1 MKNILF
7 EHPALDK
14 LISVKDF
21 AGTAK
26 LLLEKQKKSW
36 TVLTENYS
44 ALIFAEVKL
53 FQFPGFKIKVQHNPG
68 RIKST
73 SAEVDGTSISERK
86 CFLCPDNLYE
96 EQKAIKYG
104 EDFLILVNPFPIFPE
119 HFTIPHR
126 DHIPQSIREN
136 FEKILSVSRD
146 FSEYVVIYNGPECGA
161 SAPDHL
167 HFQIGSKNF
176 LPVNDEFHSLKNE
189 YGEILLRNNSLT
201 ITGIGDNLRKIIAI
215 EATEIEAAEK
225 VFDLFYKAYL
235 KISDKNKEPLL
246 NILSFYEEEYGWRV
260 LVFLREKHRSS
271 HYFREDGRILLSPAA
286 VDLGGICI
294 LPLEK
299 NFEKITQK
307 DIEEI
312 FKEVSISTEQFGFI
326 KAELKNLK

>member
-1 MKNILF
+1 VKNILF

-21 AGTAK
+21 QGTAK
-26 LLLEKQKKSW
+26 LFLEEQKRSW

-44 ALIFAEVKL
+44 ALNFAEVKS
-53 FQFPGFKIKVQHNPG
+53 FQFSGFKIKVQHNPG

-73 SAEVDGTSISERK
+73 SAEVDETSISERK

-119 HFTIPHR
+119 HFTIPHK
-126 DHIPQSIREN
+126 DHISQSIRES
-136 FEKILSVSRD
+136 FGKILSVSRD

-299 NFEKITQK
+299 NFEKITKK

-312 FKEVSISTEQFGFI
+312 FKEVSIGKEQF
-326 KAELKNLK
+326 ELKKTLND

>member
-21 AGTAK
+21 QGTAK
-26 LLLEKQKKSW
+26 LFLEEQKRSW

-44 ALIFAEVKL
+44 ALNFAEVKS
-53 FQFPGFKIKVQHNPG
+53 FQFSGFKIKVQHNPG

-73 SAEVDGTSISERK
+73 SAEVDETSISERK

-126 DHIPQSIREN
+126 DHIPQSIRES
-136 FEKILSVSRD
+136 FGKILSVSRD

-260 LVFLREKHRSS
+260 LVFLREKHRPS

-299 NFEKITQK
+299 NFEKITKK

-312 FKEVSISTEQFGFI
+312 FKEVSIGKEQFEFI
-326 KAELKNLK
+326 KSELKNLK